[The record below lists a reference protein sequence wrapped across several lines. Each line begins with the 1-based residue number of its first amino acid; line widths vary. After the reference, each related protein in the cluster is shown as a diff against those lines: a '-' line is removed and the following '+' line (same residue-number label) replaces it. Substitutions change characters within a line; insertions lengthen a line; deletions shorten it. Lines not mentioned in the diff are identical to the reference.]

1 MLSFSTEFP
10 VREDS
15 TADTFL
21 ETVRSWAV
29 ASPHTSFTRE
39 GLGLLTVG
47 AERAIKAGKATI
59 EIAGA
64 SAESQVAV
72 AVRHTVNDDE
82 VDWITE
88 ISYAGL
94 KEPWVSIR
102 TFRDS
107 TGPIVHLPPAK
118 KPVVIMTL
126 LDALGGG
133 RDGELEVAKIP
144 HRLTADDVGL
154 AGRLLNGDAGCYLPV
169 VYVSATFGEF
179 DYLNPEIL
187 ARELCGM
194 AHVVVEPNR
203 PFSQRLQLEVASS
216 NAYGG
221 AVGIYWPEGA
231 GRHLVLP
238 DRSLSYAERKN
249 RIVREV
255 RQALLNRRPLQW
267 CSWSAAQQLA
277 AKLTI
282 QRLRES
288 GSGEVDLYISSFDAE
303 MALKDHQLQEAEA
316 EIRRLNA
323 ELRSNSQKSA
333 GSGVRVRIASEQ
345 DYYPDEISSILRDA
359 AAESVSRVQPGGR
372 REHIL
377 RAIASASESSPH
389 SREGREKLKSLL
401 RDYKSMTKETRD
413 GLTEMGFSITEDGKH
428 YKLTYQSDE
437 RYVFAMPK
445 TSSDHRS
452 GLNLASDIA
461 KRIF

>member
-1 MLSFSTEFP
+1 VLSFSTEFP
-10 VREDS
+10 VGEDS
-15 TADTFL
+15 TAQAFL

-29 ASPHTSFTRE
+29 GSPHTSFTRE
-39 GLGLLTVG
+39 GLELLTIGAEKAITSGKASIEIVG
-47 AERAIKAGKATI
+47 ASEEG
-59 EIAGA
+59 
-64 SAESQVAV
+64 QVAV
-72 AVRHTVNDDE
+72 SVRHTVNDDE
-82 VDWITE
+82 VDWVTE
-88 ISYAGL
+88 ISFAGV
-94 KEPWVSIR
+94 KEPWVSVR

-126 LDALGGG
+126 LDALSGG
-133 RDGELEVAKIP
+133 RDGELEVMKTP
-144 HRLTADDVGL
+144 HRLTGDDVDL
-154 AGRLLNGDAGCYLPV
+154 AGRLLNGDSGCYLPV
-169 VYVSATFGEF
+169 VYVSATFDGF

-277 AKLTI
+277 SKLTI

-288 GSGEVDLYISSFDAE
+288 GSSEVDLYISSFDAE
-303 MALKDHQLQEAEA
+303 MALKNNEIQEAEA
-316 EIRRLNA
+316 EIRRLKA
-323 ELRSNSQKSA
+323 ELRANRQKSD
-333 GSGVRVRIASEQ
+333 GSGVRVRISSEQ
-345 DYYPDEISSILRDA
+345 DYYPDEISSIIRDA
-359 AAESVSRVQPGGR
+359 AADSISRVQVGSR
-372 REHIL
+372 REHVL
-377 RAIASASESSPH
+377 RAVASASESSSH
-389 SREGREKLKSLL
+389 SRNGREKLKSLF
-401 RDYKSMTKETRD
+401 RDYRSMTKEIRD
-413 GLTEMGFSITEDGKH
+413 GLADMGFSVTEDGKH
-428 YKLTYQSDE
+428 YKLVYQSDD

-445 TSSDHRS
+445 TSSDHRA